1 MNNEEK
7 ILSILEVLAF
17 EVKEI
22 KSKVD
27 KLETRFDVLETKVD
41 KLETRFDVL
50 ETKVDKLETRFDA
63 LETKV
68 DKLDIRMDAAEKQAA
83 RNLDFIIDEFE
94 RSDKRILG
102 YLENMALNE
111 AGEQAKASL
120 GLV

>member
-7 ILSILEVLAF
+7 ILSILETLIL

-22 KSKVD
+22 NSKVD
-27 KLETRFDVLETKVD
+27 NIEVRFDK
-41 KLETRFDVL
+41 
-50 ETKVDKLETRFDA
+50 

-68 DKLDIRMDAAEKQAA
+68 DKLDIRMGVAEKQAA

-102 YLENMALNE
+102 HLKDMALNE
-111 AGEQAKASL
+111 AGEPAKESL
-120 GLV
+120 GLA